1 MIYLDTSVV
10 LAQLLAEDHRPP
22 ASLWDETLVASRLM
36 EYEVW
41 TRLHAR
47 GLAESHG
54 EAASGLIG
62 RVALLIPTSARARP
76 GRFSRACSHAR
87 RPASGVMRLP
97 AQPRAV
103 GLACQLRP
111 PDDHRRPRPGSA
123 RLRPGTLLNR
133 ATDYGRNEA
142 SDGKALGELLELNLT
157 WGE

>member
-62 RVALLIPTSARARP
+62 RVALLELSPPVLARALDAFPVPVRTLD
-76 GRFSRACSHAR
+76 ALHL
-87 RPASGVMRLP
+87 ASCNYLRNQGQSVS
-97 AQPRAV
+97 
-103 GLACQLRP
+103 LASY
-111 PDDHRRPRPGSA
+111 DHRMTTAA
-123 RLRPGTLLNR
+123 R
-133 ATDYGRNEA
+133 
-142 SDGKALGELLELNLT
+142 ALAMPIYDLEPS
-157 WGE
+157 